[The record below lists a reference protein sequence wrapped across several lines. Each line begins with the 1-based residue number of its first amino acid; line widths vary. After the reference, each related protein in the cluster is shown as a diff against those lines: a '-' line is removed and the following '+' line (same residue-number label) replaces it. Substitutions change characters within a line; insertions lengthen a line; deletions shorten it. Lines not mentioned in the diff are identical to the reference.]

1 MRLTAQARFWSRAA
15 GATLSLRLTVLEDGQ
30 VREHGPRLA
39 LAADPASR
47 FATLLRVAAE
57 EVSP

>member
-1 MRLTAQARFWSRAA
+1 
-15 GATLSLRLTVLEDGQ
+15 

-47 FATLLRVAAE
+47 FAELLRVAAG
-57 EVSP
+57 EVSA